1 MVDTMTVNSQK
12 GFTLVELMIGMTISL
27 IIMAGAVYVFTQL
40 SSVSLY
46 ETRAAKAQAQLRD
59 VLSHMANDIRRAG
72 YQGHEL
78 QRLNIDNDIK
88 TNIFDA
94 TSAAL
99 STAVSEHGFTLPNS
113 WAASDLPNGTSLHVS
128 NYQLGSSN
136 CVLYAYNY
144 SSSGEATS
152 NDLNASYHL
161 VGFRWVDG
169 GQVEYVKTISG
180 ADSFECDQGTW
191 EGVTSWD
198 SSKDNGE
205 VKITNLR
212 FTSSEGEL
220 EEEDTGLKI
229 NWRSVTI
236 DIAGESKATDG
247 STMTT
252 SLSRTVKL
260 PNLSLGES

>member
-1 MVDTMTVNSQK
+1 MQVNQK
-12 GFTLVELMIGMTISL
+12 GFTLVELMIGMAISL
-27 IIMAGAVYVFTQL
+27 IVMAGAVYVFTQL

-59 VLSHMANDIRRAG
+59 VLSQMANDIRRAG

-99 STAVSEHGFTLPNS
+99 ATAVSEHDFILPNS
-113 WAASDLPNGTSLHVS
+113 WAASDLPNGTSVHVS
-128 NYQLGSSN
+128 NYQSGSSN

-152 NDLNASYHL
+152 NDLNASSHL
-161 VGFRWVDG
+161 VGFRWIDG
-169 GQVEYVKTISG
+169 GQVEYVKTMSG

-191 EGVTSWD
+191 EGITSWD
-198 SSKDNGE
+198 SGKDNGE
-205 VKITNLR
+205 VKITNLK
-212 FTSSEGEL
+212 FTPT
-220 EEEDTGLKI
+220 EDEYEDPDSGQKI
-229 NWRSVTI
+229 YWRSVKI
-236 DIAGESKATDG
+236 EISGDSKATDG
-247 STMTT
+247 SSVTT

-260 PNLSLGES
+260 PNLSFGES